1 MVAIGVSQMR
11 TECLFFFGLAFA
23 HGVSAVMRGAGR
35 ARMPMFTMLA
45 CWCILRVT
53 YITLAVKAF
62 PVIETI
68 FWAYPITWGTSCVVF
83 LIYYLKTDWVHS
95 FDRENKIH
103 TMPCK

>member
-1 MVAIGVSQMR
+1 
-11 TECLFFFGLAFA
+11 
-23 HGVSAVMRGAGR
+23 MRGAGR

-68 FWAYPITWGTSCVVF
+68 FWAYPLTWGVSCVVF
-83 LIYYLKTDWVHS
+83 LTYYLKADWVHS
-95 FDRENKIH
+95 FDK
-103 TMPCK
+103 

>member
-1 MVAIGVSQMR
+1 M
-11 TECLFFFGLAFA
+11 
-23 HGVSAVMRGAGR
+23 
-35 ARMPMFTMLA
+35 
-45 CWCILRVT
+45 
-53 YITLAVKAF
+53 
-62 PVIETI
+62 IETI

>member
-1 MVAIGVSQMR
+1 MPLR
-11 TECLFFFGLAFA
+11 TLTDVPSGLI
-23 HGVSAVMRGAGR
+23 S
-35 ARMPMFTMLA
+35 
-45 CWCILRVT
+45 
-53 YITLAVKAF
+53 ITLAVKAF